1 MISKECKITVSGN
14 TASIDSEIYLY
25 KNDMNIKY
33 LFNIVNGDYAYT
45 KDSNLDNIINANKA
59 SYAQI
64 KFKKEDIEIDFDVQE
79 TSNGKV
85 ILLIKKEL
93 IDEDTE
99 LGDYT
104 IQIRLFDESK
114 TSVITLPPVN
124 NCIHIM
130 RPIFEKVD
138 GSTNVVDEA
147 AVDEAIVTYSEPMEA
162 IASDGTFAK
171 KTWVAKEKITT
182 AELNRMEEGIAYN
195 NSQYKDIAKKTITTE
210 ERTKLSSLEN
220 YDDSSVKNDIQIQK
234 ARIDAFTA
242 LKDGSTTGDA
252 ELIDARIG
260 VNGTNYSNL
269 GDSIRSQLD
278 YIVDISPNL
287 YEFNNTGLYT
297 ESGITNASTKYWHS
311 KPIACKIGDVFR
323 ISKRVSWQS
332 SWIGVLDKN
341 GNKID
346 TLSDGNLTPWLQKG
360 GDSVNYDTITIS
372 EFNYNGAIVNKD
384 NIGFLIISFS
394 AYDSVTD
401 SNKNIIVK
409 NCDFPEQFIEKGS
422 TLQSCVKFNEIH
434 KKSIQNISD
443 EQIREFNKPIKKA
456 IVLLNFDAFNFDDKR
471 FEILQEYGFKATVTF
486 GTQATPVYNE
496 EKANKYKKVMT
507 NGWDIGIYSAPNWV
521 KDKYGNE
528 AFTSTSDEVVKAW
541 DDYVKLALE
550 DAELN
555 GVYYPQTWFCR
566 QNAYCDA
573 LGKSLRKY
581 GFKMCRG
588 EDFTDYKKT
597 PMYFNNDYS
606 FVTRTKGLYPSTV
619 EGCLWEID
627 QCVNDIK
634 GVSIFSHGIYATDE
648 DAETNFGC
656 TETNLR
662 TVLDRIKKYV
672 DEGKLEVLTYNELYN
687 RYNLN
692 DSININYNRILKML
706 TNN

>member
-1 MISKECKITVSGN
+1 MRDYDIESDLKQEKFQSLKLVQGDRGNKIKINVYEDGQPVNLAGCSVTAKYKRADGEIINDGVIENIHDNSFDAVMDSSITKVAGTLKMLFTIEKDAVKVSAFLLLADVREGIGESSSSGGSAGGGEVTVDLSDYYKKIETYSRKE
-14 TASIDSEIYLY
+14 IDAQF
-25 KNDMNIKY
+25 KD
-33 LFNIVNGDYAYT
+33 IVN
-45 KDSNLDNIINANKA
+45 
-59 SYAQI
+59 
-64 KFKKEDIEIDFDVQE
+64 
-79 TSNGKV
+79 
-85 ILLIKKEL
+85 
-93 IDEDTE
+93 
-99 LGDYT
+99 
-104 IQIRLFDESK
+104 
-114 TSVITLPPVN
+114 
-124 NCIHIM
+124 
-130 RPIFEKVD
+130 
-138 GSTNVVDEA
+138 
-147 AVDEAIVTYSEPMEA
+147 
-162 IASDGTFAK
+162 
-171 KTWVAKEKITT
+171 
-182 AELNRMEEGIAYN
+182 
-195 NSQYKDIAKKTITTE
+195 KTITTE
-210 ERTKLSSLEN
+210 ERSKLSSLEN
-220 YDDSSVKNDIQIQK
+220 YDDTSVKNDIQTQK
-234 ARIDAFTA
+234 ARIDTFTS
-242 LKDGSTTGDA
+242 LKEGSTTGDA

-287 YEFNNTGLYT
+287 YEFNDNGLYT
-297 ESGITNASTKYWHS
+297 ESGITNANTKYWHS

-360 GDSVNYDTITIS
+360 DDSVNYDTITIS

-401 SNKNIIVK
+401 SSKNIIVK

-456 IVLLNFDAFNFDDKR
+456 LVLLNFDAFNFDDKR

-486 GTQATPVYNE
+486 GTQTTPVYNE
-496 EKANKYKKVMT
+496 EKANKYKKVMS
-507 NGWDIGIYSAPNWV
+507 NGWDIGIYSATNWV

-528 AFTSTSDEVVKAW
+528 AFTSTSDEVEKAW
-541 DDYVKLALE
+541 EDYVKLALE

-588 EDFTDYKKT
+588 EHFVDYKKT
-597 PMYFNNDYS
+597 PTYFNNDYS

-627 QCVNDIK
+627 QCVNDTK
-634 GVSIFSHGIYATDE
+634 GISIFSHGIYATDE
-648 DAETNFGC
+648 EAESNFGC

>member
-1 MISKECKITVSGN
+1 MRDYDIESDLKQEKFQSLKLVQGDRGNKIKINMYEDGQPVNLAGCSVTAKYKRADGEVVDGTVEN
-14 TASIDSEIYLY
+14 KTDNYFYAVMD
-25 KNDMNIKY
+25 NNITKVAGTLKM
-33 LFNIVNGDYAYT
+33 LFNIENGDVKVSTFLLLA
-45 KDSNLDNIINANKA
+45 
-59 SYAQI
+59 
-64 KFKKEDIEIDFDVQE
+64 DVRE
-79 TSNGKV
+79 GIGENTGSSGG
-85 ILLIKKEL
+85 
-93 IDEDTE
+93 DTE
-99 LGDYT
+99 VTVDLKDY
-104 IQIRLFDESK
+104 Q
-114 TSVITLPPVN
+114 
-124 NCIHIM
+124 
-130 RPIFEKVD
+130 
-138 GSTNVVDEA
+138 
-147 AVDEAIVTYSEPMEA
+147 
-162 IASDGTFAK
+162 K
-171 KTWVAKEKITT
+171 KTDNGLETKNKYIVGAINEV
-182 AELNRMEEGIAYN
+182 
-195 NSQYKDIAKKTITTE
+195 NSQCKDIVNKTITTE
-210 ERTKLSSLEN
+210 ERSKLSSLEN
-220 YDDSSVKNDIQIQK
+220 YDDTSVKNDIQTQK
-234 ARIDAFTA
+234 ARIDTFTS
-242 LKDGSTTGDA
+242 LKEGSTTGDA

-287 YEFNNTGLYT
+287 YEFNDNGLYT
-297 ESGITNASTKYWHS
+297 ESGITNANTKYWHS

-360 GDSVNYDTITIS
+360 DDSVNYDTITIS

-401 SNKNIIVK
+401 SSKNIIVK

-456 IVLLNFDAFNFDDKR
+456 LVLLNFDAFNFDDKR

-486 GTQATPVYNE
+486 GTQTTPVYNE
-496 EKANKYKKVMT
+496 EKANKYKKVMS
-507 NGWDIGIYSAPNWV
+507 NGWDIGIYSATNWV

-528 AFTSTSDEVVKAW
+528 AFTSTSDEVEKAW
-541 DDYVKLALE
+541 EDYVKLALE

-588 EDFTDYKKT
+588 EHFVDYKKT
-597 PMYFNNDYS
+597 PTYFNNDYS

-627 QCVNDIK
+627 QCVNDTK
-634 GVSIFSHGIYATDE
+634 GISIFSHGIYATDE
-648 DAETNFGC
+648 EAESNFGC